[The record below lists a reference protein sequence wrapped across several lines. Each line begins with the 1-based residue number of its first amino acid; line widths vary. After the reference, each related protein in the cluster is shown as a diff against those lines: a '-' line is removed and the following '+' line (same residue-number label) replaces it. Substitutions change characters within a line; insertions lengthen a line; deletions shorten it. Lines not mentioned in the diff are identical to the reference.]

1 MLTATALGAEKAK
14 TCCPMKR
21 TLMKKPSLNDVI
33 VHHEPG
39 FSRTNTGKV
48 VQLLAMQFIYE
59 TDAGQTRFC
68 LFKEDWKLIEKG

>member
-1 MLTATALGAEKAK
+1 
-14 TCCPMKR
+14 
-21 TLMKKPSLNDVI
+21 MKKPSLNDVI